1 MGRGGRSC
9 SCGHSDLS
17 EAEAWLQAVDDKLTL
32 LRTVRKNGS
41 GFVHVFKMKVGQ
53 YPFLARI
60 RWKAQR
66 KSLGYHRSAAGAA
79 LTVARHLALP
89 RTPDD
94 GGDGSDTEA
103 PSDDELEVMA
113 EFVGPH

>member
-1 MGRGGRSC
+1 MYVQYEDARS
-9 SCGHSDLS
+9 
-17 EAEAWLQAVDDKLTL
+17 
-32 LRTVRKNGS
+32 VRKNGS

-94 GGDGSDTEA
+94 GCDGSDTEA

-113 EFVGPH
+113 EFVGPRWLPAIYQELD